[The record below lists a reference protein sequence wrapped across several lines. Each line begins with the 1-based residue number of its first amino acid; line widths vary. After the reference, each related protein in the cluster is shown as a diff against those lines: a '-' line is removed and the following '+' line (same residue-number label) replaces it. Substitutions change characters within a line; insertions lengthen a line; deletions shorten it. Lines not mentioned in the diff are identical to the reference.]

1 MEGMTERMEV
11 LETEYKRMGKEIE
24 TLKQEKEIA
33 QYEKPRTLNI
43 RSELWNL
50 FLRAWNEYFKDV
62 ASDMEPEVIAN
73 SVLTNYIT
81 KVKTTSRDLW
91 KY

>member
-1 MEGMTERMEV
+1 MSAENLEMFVAVLSPHCLRQLTGKMEGMTERMEV
-11 LETEYKRMGKEIE
+11 LETEYRRMGKEIE

-50 FLRAWNEYFKDV
+50 FL
-62 ASDMEPEVIAN
+62 IA
-73 SVLTNYIT
+73 
-81 KVKTTSRDLW
+81 
-91 KY
+91 